1 VNFSLGKVHVE
12 KRRHFMQAS
21 QHVFPSQHGC
31 GDVKGQILLDPVDG
45 FDPFG
50 WFPNFIT
57 TPGEYLNYA
66 MPTLG
71 TTTDF
76 FMVWWLH
83 GTFLIY

>member
-1 VNFSLGKVHVE
+1 
-12 KRRHFMQAS
+12 MQAS

-71 TTTDF
+71 TYHRLITISTP
-76 FMVWWLH
+76 
-83 GTFLIY
+83 TFSLNITFNKHRKNTWRHSSSFI

>member
-1 VNFSLGKVHVE
+1 MFKNDDNFLQG
-12 KRRHFMQAS
+12 S
-21 QHVFPSQHGC
+21 QHVFYSQHGC

-71 TTTDF
+71 TYQNKHRKNTWKHLSAF
-76 FMVWWLH
+76 K
-83 GTFLIY
+83 